1 MEHAVQKQIDKI
13 NRSSGRF
20 MMYLQSFK
28 HKNYSEYEEGSIK
41 NAQRTDVN
49 MDQWLTNAN

>member
-28 HKNYSEYEEGSIK
+28 HKNYNEYEEGLMR
-41 NAQRTDVN
+41 NAQRTDIK
-49 MDQWLTNAN
+49 MDRLVTNAN